1 MFYEDRLMSSKEAA
15 EYLGMSLY
23 WVQTHRISDAL
34 PAIKVS
40 ARRYKYR
47 RSELA
52 EWVEKRRVNPASGSK
67 STHSPKSQKRK
78 IDLFGNLNS

>member
-23 WVQTHRISDAL
+23 WVQTHRVSEAL

-47 RSELA
+47 KSELA
-52 EWVEKRRVNPASGSK
+52 EWVEKRRVNPASGSRT
-67 STHSPKSQKRK
+67 SNAPKSQKRK
-78 IDLFGNLNS
+78 IDLFGNLN

>member
-1 MFYEDRLMSSKEAA
+1 MFYEDRLMSTREAA

-23 WVQTHRISDAL
+23 WVQTNRISAEL

-47 RSELA
+47 QSELA
-52 EWVEKRRVNPASGSK
+52 DWVERRRVNPAPRAKSK
-67 STHSPKSQKRK
+67 SQK
-78 IDLFGNLNS
+78 IDLFRDSNS

>member
-23 WVQTHRISDAL
+23 WVQTHRVSEAL

-47 RSELA
+47 KSELA
-52 EWVEKRRVNPASGSK
+52 EWVEKRRVNPASGSR
-67 STHSPKSQKRK
+67 SSGTPKSQKKK
-78 IDLFGNLNS
+78 IDLFGN